1 MKVFVSSQNVP
12 IGYTTPKFPSLY
24 WPLGR
29 DNSHY
34 QVSFLYYRIDIWK
47 FTVFWGLILSGG
59 LYLLAGVV
67 AMCALVLNKSRQTNK
82 VLAWMVLEVA
92 AVLTFYAFIGL
103 FKGFVLGAII
113 GLIIGAIYRAGELS
127 MSTWI
132 PFCWSVAIIIFD
144 VCSSYSTLAIIL

>member
-24 WPLGR
+24 WPVGR

-59 LYLLAGVV
+59 LYCSAGVV
-67 AMCALVLNKSRQTNK
+67 ASAASLFNKSRQRSK
-82 VLAWMVLEVA
+82 VSVWMLLEALLV
-92 AVLTFYAFIGL
+92 VSLYAFVGL
-103 FKGFVLGAII
+103 FKGFVSGAII
-113 GLIIGAIYRAGELS
+113 GLIVGAIYRAGELS

-132 PFCWSVAIIIFD
+132 PFCWSVAIILFD
-144 VCSSYSTLAIIL
+144 VCSSYSTSAIIL